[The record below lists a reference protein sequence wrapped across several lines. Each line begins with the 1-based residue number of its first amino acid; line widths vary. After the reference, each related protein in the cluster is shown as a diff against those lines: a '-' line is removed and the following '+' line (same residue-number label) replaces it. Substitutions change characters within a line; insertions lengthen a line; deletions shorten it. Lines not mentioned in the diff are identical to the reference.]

1 MLIAKLLVLLTVA
14 NGTPVIAAKIFGNNS
29 ALPLDGNVT
38 LSDGRPLFGSSKT
51 LRGVLLSILLTTA
64 CAPLIGLDWKVGSVV
79 ALTAMI
85 GDLFSSFV
93 KRRLGMDNSSQ
104 FTGLDQIPEFPPS
117 PFGLHVST
125 AFDGSRCCHRNGDFL
140 CGSVNSFSHP
150 VQTEYP
156 RTPVLRSAGEASL
169 TRKMMKR
176 DLRRAI
182 EAYRHN

>member
-14 NGTPVIAAKIFGNNS
+14 NGTPVIAAKILGNNS

-51 LRGVLLSILLTTA
+51 LRGVLVSILLTTA

-104 FTGLDQIPEFPPS
+104 FTGLDQIPESLLPLLVCMFLLPLTALDVVIATVI
-117 PFGLHVST
+117 FFVGALIVSRIL
-125 AFDGSRCCHRNGDFL
+125 FKLNIRER
-140 CGSVNSFSHP
+140 P
-150 VQTEYP
+150 Y
-156 RTPVLRSAGEASL
+156 
-169 TRKMMKR
+169 
-176 DLRRAI
+176 
-182 EAYRHN
+182 

>member
-1 MLIAKLLVLLTVA
+1 MLIAKLLVLLIVA
-14 NGTPVIAAKIFGNNS
+14 NGTPVIAAKILGNNS

-64 CAPLIGLDWKVGSVV
+64 CAPLIGLDWKGGSVV

-104 FTGLDQIPEFPPS
+104 FTGLDQIPESLLPLLVCMFLLPLTALDVVIATVI
-117 PFGLHVST
+117 FFVGALIVSRIL
-125 AFDGSRCCHRNGDFL
+125 FKLNIRER
-140 CGSVNSFSHP
+140 P
-150 VQTEYP
+150 Y
-156 RTPVLRSAGEASL
+156 
-169 TRKMMKR
+169 
-176 DLRRAI
+176 
-182 EAYRHN
+182 

>member
-51 LRGVLLSILLTTA
+51 LRGVLLSVLLTTA
-64 CAPLIGLDWKVGSVV
+64 CAPLIGLAWKVGSVV

-104 FTGLDQIPEFPPS
+104 FTGLDQIPESLLPLLVCMFLLPLTALDVVIATVI
-117 PFGLHVST
+117 FFVGALIVSRIL
-125 AFDGSRCCHRNGDFL
+125 FKLNIRER
-140 CGSVNSFSHP
+140 P
-150 VQTEYP
+150 Y
-156 RTPVLRSAGEASL
+156 
-169 TRKMMKR
+169 
-176 DLRRAI
+176 
-182 EAYRHN
+182 

>member
-104 FTGLDQIPEFPPS
+104 FTGLDQIPESLLPLLVCMFLLPLTALDVVIATVI
-117 PFGLHVST
+117 FFVGALIVSRIL
-125 AFDGSRCCHRNGDFL
+125 FKLNIRER
-140 CGSVNSFSHP
+140 P
-150 VQTEYP
+150 Y
-156 RTPVLRSAGEASL
+156 
-169 TRKMMKR
+169 
-176 DLRRAI
+176 
-182 EAYRHN
+182 

>member
-14 NGTPVIAAKIFGNNS
+14 NGTPVIAAKILGNNS

-104 FTGLDQIPEFPPS
+104 FIGLDQIPESLLPLLVCMFLLPLTALDVVIATVI
-117 PFGLHVST
+117 FFVGALIVSRIL
-125 AFDGSRCCHRNGDFL
+125 FKLNIRER
-140 CGSVNSFSHP
+140 P
-150 VQTEYP
+150 Y
-156 RTPVLRSAGEASL
+156 
-169 TRKMMKR
+169 
-176 DLRRAI
+176 
-182 EAYRHN
+182 

>member
-14 NGTPVIAAKIFGNNS
+14 NGTPVIAAKILGNNF

-104 FTGLDQIPEFPPS
+104 FTGLDQIPESLLPLLVCMFLLPLTALDVVIATVI
-117 PFGLHVST
+117 FFVGALIVSRIL
-125 AFDGSRCCHRNGDFL
+125 FKLNIRER
-140 CGSVNSFSHP
+140 P
-150 VQTEYP
+150 Y
-156 RTPVLRSAGEASL
+156 
-169 TRKMMKR
+169 
-176 DLRRAI
+176 
-182 EAYRHN
+182 

>member
-14 NGTPVIAAKIFGNNS
+14 NGTPVIAAKFLGSNS

-104 FTGLDQIPEFPPS
+104 FTGLDQIPESLLPLLVCMLLLPLTALDVVIATVIF
-117 PFGLHVST
+117 FVGALIVSRIL
-125 AFDGSRCCHRNGDFL
+125 FKLNIRER
-140 CGSVNSFSHP
+140 P
-150 VQTEYP
+150 Y
-156 RTPVLRSAGEASL
+156 
-169 TRKMMKR
+169 
-176 DLRRAI
+176 
-182 EAYRHN
+182 